1 MTFGNA
7 EAYASFNTNP
17 IAAKIPKIP
26 AEPGPYA
33 FDRIAET
40 VDLNL
45 LTSRDE
51 GYTSASVL
59 FSMMEGD
66 ASLPAGPYHEIRILE
81 PFGEEGLEDGQTHDD
96 LPLFLVQGFDAR
108 CTLPYP
114 IVLSDA
120 EGVFATIP
128 MDQVP
133 FEEIRRKVNEAVSIR
148 LGGAGSWKSVGGGIH
163 GKAMHVPIVRT

>member
-7 EAYASFNTNP
+7 EAYASFNATP
-17 IAAKIPKIP
+17 RVATIPT
-26 AEPGPYA
+26 APGPYA

-51 GYTSASVL
+51 GYTSGSVL
-59 FSMMEGD
+59 FSMMKGD
-66 ASLPAGPYHEIRILE
+66 ASLPTGPYPEIRILE

-96 LPLFLVQGFDAR
+96 LPLFLVQGYDAR

-120 EGVFATIP
+120 DGVFATIP
-128 MDQVP
+128 MEQVP
-133 FEEIRRKVNEAVSIR
+133 FADIRRNVNEAVSTR
-148 LGGAGSWKSVGGGIH
+148 LGGEGSWKSVGGGIH
-163 GKAMHVPIVRT
+163 DKGMHVPIVRV